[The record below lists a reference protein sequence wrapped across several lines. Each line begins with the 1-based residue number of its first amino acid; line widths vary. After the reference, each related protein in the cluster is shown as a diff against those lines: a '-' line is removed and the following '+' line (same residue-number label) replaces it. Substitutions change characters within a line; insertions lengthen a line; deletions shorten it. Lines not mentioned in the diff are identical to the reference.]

1 MSNTYYSPEGNPEIW
16 DRKPKGYMSVAEWE
30 VYSAAQQK
38 IKDEE
43 AEKERLLPQNLYVTR
58 LREVEASYVKAMA
71 RLTRKYPDA
80 ETSTFYRQLQ
90 EAKDYLANS
99 ATADAP
105 FIINAAKQRNIS
117 PTALAN
123 SILEK
128 ADTYAAI
135 SGYLTGL
142 RYKYAKIIQDIGPTS
157 TEALLNVDIDY
168 AIVDEEVI

>member
-30 VYSAAQQK
+30 VYSTAQQK

-43 AEKERLLPQNLYVTR
+43 AEKERLLPQNLYIAR
-58 LREVEASYVKAMA
+58 LQEVETSYTKAMA
-71 RLTRKYPDA
+71 KLTRKYPDA

-90 EAKDYLANS
+90 EAKDYIANS
-99 ATADAP
+99 VTADAP
-105 FIINAAKQRNIS
+105 FIINAAKQRNVS
-117 PTALAN
+117 PTSLAN
-123 SILEK
+123 SILEQ

-142 RYKYAKIIQDIGPTS
+142 RHKFTKAIADIGPTS
-157 TEALLNVDIDY
+157 TEALLNVAIDY
-168 AIVDEEVI
+168 TIVDEEVI